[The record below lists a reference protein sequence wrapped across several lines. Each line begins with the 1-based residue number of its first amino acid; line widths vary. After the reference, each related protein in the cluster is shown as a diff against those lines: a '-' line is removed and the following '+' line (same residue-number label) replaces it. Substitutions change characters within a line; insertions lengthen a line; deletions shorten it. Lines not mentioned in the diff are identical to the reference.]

1 MGHDHDHVG
10 SLSAGAKHR
19 RPLAI
24 ALGLTA
30 TYLVVEIIV
39 GIAVGSLALISD
51 AGHMLTDTAG
61 LAMALAAITF
71 AQRGADDRRT
81 YGRYRL
87 EALASLANALLLF
100 AVAIYV
106 LIEAISRFQDPV
118 DVPGLGLIAV
128 ATVGLIV
135 NVISFQL
142 LRSGAGESI
151 NVRGAFLEVMADM
164 IGSAG
169 VIVAGIILLT
179 TGWPY
184 ADPIVGVGIGLFVLP
199 RALRLGRDAIH
210 ILLEGVPDDI
220 ELADV
225 RSALASIPGVTEV
238 HDLHVW
244 TLTSGINLAT
254 AHLRLAAGAD
264 PGAALAAANAALHDG
279 FGLEHTTLQL
289 EPAGYERKELDL

>member
-30 TYLVVEIIV
+30 TYLVVEIVV

-106 LIEAISRFQDPV
+106 LIEAIGRFQDPV
-118 DVPGLGLIAV
+118 DVPGIGLIAV

-225 RSALASIPGVTEV
+225 RGALASVPGVTEV

-264 PGAALAAANAALHDG
+264 PAAALAAANAALHDG

-289 EPAGYERKELDL
+289 EPAGYERKELEL

>member
-30 TYLVVEIIV
+30 TYLVVEIVV

-106 LIEAISRFQDPV
+106 LIEAIGRFQDPV
-118 DVPGLGLIAV
+118 DVPGIGLIVV

-225 RSALASIPGVTEV
+225 RSALASVPGVTEV

-264 PGAALAAANAALHDG
+264 PAAALAAANAALHDG

-289 EPAGYERKELDL
+289 EPAGYERKELEL